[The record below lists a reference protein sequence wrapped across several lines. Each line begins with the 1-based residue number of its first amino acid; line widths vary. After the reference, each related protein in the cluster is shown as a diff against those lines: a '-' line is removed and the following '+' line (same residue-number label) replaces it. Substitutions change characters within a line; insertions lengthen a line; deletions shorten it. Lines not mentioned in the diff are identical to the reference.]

1 MSVFRQ
7 LICEQQRQIMNQ
19 MHLEFLWGHEGEGVH
34 RVRVGVDRRHVASR
48 TLSKALF

>member
-1 MSVFRQ
+1 
-7 LICEQQRQIMNQ
+7 MNQ
-19 MHLEFLWGHEGEGVH
+19 MRLAFLLGHGGDGVH